1 MLKKNNL
8 QIPKISCFV
17 PENIKLPVNT
27 IRELDIRQ
35 EENLYKLIVLPKK
48 IVKNSSKES
57 IIFKKKKSSI
67 KTISYINNDTGK
79 MRHFTPAAQEWYNS
93 IYSYNKD
100 YLKTLPTADKNV
112 MKILKSYFNFFINY
126 KLLETKRIANRYRKL
141 SSNKVFVGKG
151 ELKHT
156 NEKVMITSYVYNTEQ
171 LYLKNLIR
179 KEAKSL
185 YYPNK
190 ILRKEI
196 TIDRNK
202 KDVILY
208 NRPFTLK
215 EYLNLHNNPD
225 LLNHPK
231 LHKEVCFRLFWK
243 QYIKLI
249 GIKKLR
255 DEEKKSIDKEK
266 NFEKKYGGKEKA
278 KIFLESVKL
287 KMIYLDKSNSVSNNT
302 SISIENLV
310 NSSINDNLIFNELKL
325 KDQIEILFFRDF
337 SNIHNDITY
346 QNFINSLLELVEEK
360 NEEKLS
366 IFKEQI
372 FSIRKFFSKFDVYMT
387 MAKNNYL
394 NKLNKFVYLLMV
406 NTVKFKTPFVSK
418 LLRFLKN
425 IYNKKVELNIVNLNK
440 MHLNSDIYT
449 QAVSLKLRN
458 RDNKLFR
465 VLTWSLNKVNLP
477 NVSRITEKYNVTNRD
492 QYLINKIRN
501 MYINSMVK
509 ISNGDPLN
517 GLLLNFFSSIGKLNI
532 EFKKRSFIMKRPV
545 SLYKYII
552 KSLEHFKLAGIRVEA
567 KGRLTRRFT
576 ASRSVFKVIWKGG
589 LKNVDSSFKGL
600 SAIMLRGDRKSNVQY
615 STINSKNR
623 NGAYG
628 VKSWISGKRMFSTT
642 SSLYTNRPTSGY
654 WN

>member
-1 MLKKNNL
+1 MLKIKNNS
-8 QIPKISCFV
+8 QSPKISLEDIRSSLNMKRV
-17 PENIKLPVNT
+17 SNIK
-27 IRELDIRQ
+27 
-35 EENLYKLIVLPKK
+35 EENFSYRSIILPKK
-48 IVKNSSKES
+48 IVSNSSNES
-57 IIFKKKKSSI
+57 LIFKKKKSPI

-79 MRHFTPAAQEWYNS
+79 MRHFTPAAQEWFNS

-112 MKILKSYFNFFINY
+112 MRLLKSYFNFFINH
-126 KLLETKRIANRYRKL
+126 KLLKTKRIANRYRKL
-141 SSNKVFVGKG
+141 SANKVFIGKG

-156 NEKVMITSYVYNTEQ
+156 NEKLIITSYVYNAEQ
-171 LYLKNLIR
+171 LYLKSLIR

-190 ILRKEI
+190 KLKKEI
-196 TIDRNK
+196 NIDRNN
-202 KDVILY
+202 KDVVIY

-225 LLNHPK
+225 LPNHPK
-231 LHKEVCFRLFWK
+231 LHKEVCFKLFWK

-249 GIKKLR
+249 GMKRLK
-255 DEEKKSIDKEK
+255 DEEKKNKEK
-266 NFEKKYGGKEKA
+266 EKKFEKKYGGKEEA
-278 KIFLESVKL
+278 KIFLESVKF
-287 KMIYLDKSNSVSNNT
+287 KMIYLDKLNSIINNNT
-302 SISIENLV
+302 TTAIENLI
-310 NSSINDNLIFNELKL
+310 NSSLNNNTITTIENFNFNELKL
-325 KDQIEILFFRDF
+325 KDQIEIIFFRDF
-337 SNIHNDITY
+337 SNIHDDITY

-366 IFKEQI
+366 EFKEQV
-372 FSIRKFFSKFDVYMT
+372 FRIRKFFSKFDLYMT

-440 MHLNSDIYT
+440 IHLNSDIYT

-465 VLTWSLNKVNLP
+465 VLTWSLNKVKLP
-477 NVSRITEKYNVTNRD
+477 NVSRITERYNVSNRD
-492 QYLINKIRN
+492 EYLINKIRN
-501 MYINSMVK
+501 MYINSMFNTN
-509 ISNGDPLN
+509 IDPLN
-517 GLLLNFFSSIGKLNI
+517 NLLLDFFSKSNNLEVEI
-532 EFKKRSFIMKRPV
+532 KKRSSIIKRPIT
-545 SLYKYII
+545 LYKYII
-552 KSLEHFKLAGIRVEA
+552 RSLKHLKLAGIRVEA

-576 ASRSVFKVIWKGG
+576 ASRSVFKMKWKGG

-615 STINSKNR
+615 SMLSSRNR

-628 VKSWISGKRMFSTT
+628 VKGWV
-642 SSLYTNRPTSGY
+642 SSK
-654 WN
+654 